1 MMITDETRA
10 LFVVFLLPKRFSRRL
25 GAAPAV
31 QRNLKLT
38 LAASEFRMPLDAAD
52 RRRRAHTAQ
61 RSPLATHFRPQDSS
75 V

>member
-1 MMITDETRA
+1 MITDETRA
-10 LFVVFLLPKRFSRRL
+10 LFVVFLLPQAIFPSARP
-25 GAAPAV
+25 APAG

-61 RSPLATHFRPQDSS
+61 RSPLATHSRPQDSS

>member
-1 MMITDETRA
+1 
-10 LFVVFLLPKRFSRRL
+10 
-25 GAAPAV
+25 
-31 QRNLKLT
+31 LT